1 MIEKLG
7 ITWEDE
13 SKIEMVELLI
23 DIAINGY
30 FASIEEQERAISVVE
45 KALNATWEEVR
56 AING

>member
-30 FASIEEQERAISVVE
+30 FASIEEQERVISVVE

>member
-7 ITWEDE
+7 IEWEDE

-30 FASIEEQERAISVVE
+30 FASIEEQERVISVVE

>member
-23 DIAINGY
+23 YIAINGY
-30 FASIEEQERAISVVE
+30 FASIEEQERVISVVE